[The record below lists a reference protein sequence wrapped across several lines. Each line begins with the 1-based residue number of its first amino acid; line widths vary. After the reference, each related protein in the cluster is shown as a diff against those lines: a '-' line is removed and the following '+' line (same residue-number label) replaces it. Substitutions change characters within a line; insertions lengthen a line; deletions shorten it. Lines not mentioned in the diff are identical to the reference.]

1 MHVNVTGLE
10 VSGHPDGVGLHVRTP
25 GRFAMDVAVHVLE
38 YLDAQPGINVKKTGW
53 QSGFGLEVAA
63 WIPIEGENMVAEL
76 MTDGSDFEIRRVGGL
91 RSEFEALLQSVR
103 RFLAGAHR

>member
-1 MHVNVTGLE
+1 MNASVSGLE

-25 GRFAMDVAVHVLE
+25 GRFAMDVAIHVLE

-76 MTDGSDFEIRRVGGL
+76 MTDGSEFEIRRVAGL
-91 RSEFEALLQSVR
+91 RSEFETLFNSVKQY
-103 RFLAGAHR
+103 LAGVHS